1 MKLGGKRCHGFNTK
15 QIKQLQKNQKGI
27 QMKSQKLKILLGV
40 LAMFAALQFSYGQ
53 GSRYTGS
60 YTKSSPIRYE
70 WKSNLVIEGL
80 EISSSGIEAIGLY
93 NCNNVIIRNCKIIS
107 PSNIGVYVWKGVN
120 ITIEDCVF
128 ENVQSGIRAS
138 TSQGIKFEHNDILN
152 VKGNLHNKELGGMAH
167 YMFVYGPGN
176 SISYNVCENLSGQ
189 SEPEDIINIYDS
201 NGTVDSPI
209 TVRGNWIRGG
219 GTSLS
224 GGGINIGDWGGSNQ
238 IAEDNIVVNPGQ
250 YGIAITGGQNMTL
263 RNNKVYSQRIP
274 GVSGVGMIV
283 YNWYSSFAGAF
294 SNVSIFNN
302 KINFTHR
309 DGYIDTWWIP
319 EDKLITGKETNIYDK
334 SLTASILPDKI
345 IGRAR
350 DSASEPAPEIPGDG
364 NVTPNPDEG
373 SGPSTS
379 PENGGVN
386 SPISI
391 YVDNFNRICVNC
403 QGRVYRSANV
413 SVANSSGKKIY
424 TQPLTGYHTVIRSR
438 LNSGTYSVTV
448 RNGNTTQT
456 QQVTVK

>member
-1 MKLGGKRCHGFNTK
+1 
-15 QIKQLQKNQKGI
+15 
-27 QMKSQKLKILLGV
+27 MKSQKLKVLLGV

-53 GSRYTGS
+53 GARYTGT
-60 YTKSSPIRYE
+60 YTKSAPIKYSG
-70 WKSNLVIEGL
+70 KSNFTIEGV
-80 EISSSGIEAIGLY
+80 EISGAGDVLIGLY
-93 NCNNVIIRNCKIIS
+93 NCENVTIRNSKLVSSPLKAGIYLFNCK
-107 PSNIGVYVWKGVN
+107 NV
-120 ITIEDCVF
+120 TIVDCTF
-128 ENVQSGIRAS
+128 ENVRSGLVAS
-138 TSQGIKFEHNDILN
+138 TSQGVKFEYNDVTN
-152 VKGNLHNKELGGMAH
+152 VIGVLHGSADFGSMVQFIQVSGA
-167 YMFVYGPGN
+167 GN
-176 SISYNVCENLSGQ
+176 SISYNACENFTGASA
-189 SEPEDIINIYDS
+189 PEDLVNIYAS
-201 NGTVDSPI
+201 SGTSASPI
-209 TVRGNWIRGG
+209 LIKGNWIRGG
-219 GTSLS
+219 GPSNS
-224 GGGINIGDWGGSNQ
+224 GGGINLGDYGGAYQ
-238 IAEDNIVVNPGQ
+238 VAEDNVLVDAGQ
-250 YGIAITGGQNMTL
+250 YGIAISGGNNMTL
-263 RNNKVYSQRIP
+263 RNNKVYGKKQSFTN
-274 GVSGVGMIV
+274 VGMIV
-283 YNWYSSFAGAF
+283 TNWYEKEAGASF
-294 SNVSIFNN
+294 NITSSNNS
-302 KINFTHR
+302 INFTHAG
-309 DGYIDTWWIP
+309 GYQNSWWIP
-319 EDKLITGKETNIYDK
+319 DNKGIVSGKETNKHDS
-334 SLTASILPDKI
+334 SLSASILPDKI